1 MSEEQ
6 KSEAE
11 IITEL
16 KYIRRDLDRSRQE
29 IDECKR
35 SIKQEVQSLR
45 DDLKRDYVQISRYI
59 TTERLVQGFV
69 ALVLMAVVFGMLAL
83 LGLKA

>member
-35 SIKQEVQSLR
+35 SIKQEVHSLR